1 MDRFIFRLAPP
12 THIFLRGGA
21 VAVLVM
27 GMLTWGVVCAQPL
40 QTHLPHLHNEA
51 AGTGAVGSEIT
62 GVMNGGE
69 GPRPAIASAIPT
81 AYGAEFGDLFWG
93 VGYQHYLAPS
103 IPERNDGAAFLGVG
117 VGDPTETVGL
127 EITHATYDLVEEPF
141 SDGSLSLKVHR
152 RLYGGLAIAVGVE
165 SGVRYG
171 NWAATS
177 AYAVASQTVQI
188 ENEFLTGVSA
198 TVGVGDG
205 RFNTMS
211 NLSEGTNQAGLFGGL
226 SIQLVD
232 RASVLGTWYGQ
243 DLNLGLSVV
252 VPGPLP
258 ITLTPVWVSV
268 LDRHV
273 SGDRFAL
280 SIGTSYQFR

>member
-1 MDRFIFRLAPP
+1 MDRFISRLAPP
-12 THIFLRGGA
+12 IHIFLRSGA

-27 GMLTWGVVCAQPL
+27 GMVTYGARAQLL
-40 QTHLPHLHNEA
+40 QTQLPHLHNEA
-51 AGTGAVGSEIT
+51 AGTGVA
-62 GVMNGGE
+62 GGE
-69 GPRPAIASAIPT
+69 IVGKVDGEAGPSPAIASAIPT

-93 VGYQHYLAPS
+93 VAYQRYLGPS
-103 IPERNDGAAFLGVG
+103 IPERNDGAIFFGVG
-117 VGDPTETVGL
+117 AGDARETVGI
-127 EITHATYDLVEEPF
+127 EITHATYNLVGQPL

-152 RLYGGLAIAVGVE
+152 RLYKGLAIAAGVE
-165 SGVRYG
+165 NTVRYG
-171 NWAATS
+171 DLAATS

-188 ENEFLTGVSA
+188 DNELLTAASA

-211 NLSEGTNQAGLFGGL
+211 NLSEGANQAGLFGGL
-226 SIQLVD
+226 SAQLMD